1 MSGKYQSE
9 KSNLNSLTHALTM
22 ALKSSAKAI
31 AFASFGLACA
41 SAATAADKTLTI
53 YTYDSFAADWG
64 PAPGIEKAFEETC
77 ECDVQFIAADSSI
90 GALRRGQL
98 EGANT
103 KADIVL
109 GLDTNIAE
117 AARATGLFST
127 HNADTAALTLPTG
140 EWSDDVFLPFDY
152 SYFAFVYNKEKV
164 STPPTSFEALNA
176 LPDDFKIVI
185 QDPRSSTPGLGLLL
199 WIQEAYGDKAND
211 VWKALQPKIVTV
223 TKGWSDAY
231 GLFLKDEADMV
242 LSYTTSPAYH
252 EIAEEDTRFA
262 SAAFDEG
269 HYLQIE
275 VAAIVESSKNKALAE
290 EFMQFMLSDT
300 VQDIIPTTNWVY
312 PATTTEKGLPDGF
325 KTLHLPEK
333 TLLKDGVEVEKQRS
347 EWIDQWVETLGQ

>member
-1 MSGKYQSE
+1 MFANTTSP
-9 KSNLNSLTHALTM
+9 NLKTAAAVTLATVALT
-22 ALKSSAKAI
+22 A
-31 AFASFGLACA
+31 GT
-41 SAATAADKTLTI
+41 AAAADKTLTI

-77 ECDVQFIAADSSI
+77 DCDVQFVAADSSI
-90 GALRRGQL
+90 GALRKVQL
-98 EGANT
+98 EGDQT

-117 AARATGLFST
+117 AARETGLFVA
-127 HNADTAALTLPTG
+127 HKADTGALTLPTG
-140 EWSDDVFLPFDY
+140 EWADETFLPFDY
-152 SYFAFVYNKEKV
+152 SYFAFVYNKENV
-164 STPPTSFEALNA
+164 PSPPTSFEALNA

-199 WIQEAYGDKAND
+199 WIQEAYGDKAQD
-211 VWKALQPKIVTV
+211 VWQAMAPKIVTV

-252 EIAEEDTRFA
+252 EIAEGDTRFA
-262 SAAFDEG
+262 AAAFDEG

-275 VAAIVESSKNKALAE
+275 VAAIVGSSKNKELAE

-312 PATTTEKGLPDGF
+312 PATSTKQGLPDGF
-325 KTLHLPEK
+325 SSLHVPEK
-333 TLLKDGVEVEKQRS
+333 TLLIDGVVVEKSRTD
-347 EWIDQWVETLGQ
+347 WIDQWVETLGQ

>member
-1 MSGKYQSE
+1 VV
-9 KSNLNSLTHALTM
+9 NSLPGVSL
-22 ALKSSAKAI
+22 LP
-31 AFASFGLACA
+31 ASLQLGP
-41 SAATAADKTLTI
+41 KTLTI

-64 PAPGIEKAFEETC
+64 PAPGIETAFEETC
-77 ECDVQFIAADSSI
+77 NCDVQFVAADSSI
-90 GALRRGQL
+90 GALRKVQL
-98 EGANT
+98 EGDQT

-117 AARATGLFST
+117 AARETGLFVA
-127 HNADTAALTLPTG
+127 HKADTAALTLPTG
-140 EWSDDVFLPFDY
+140 DWSDDTFLPFDY
-152 SYFAFVYNKEKV
+152 SYFAFVYNKENV
-164 STPPTSFEALNA
+164 PNPPTSFEALTA

-199 WIQEAYGDKAND
+199 WVQEAYGDKATD
-211 VWKALQPKIVTV
+211 VWQALAPKIVTV
-223 TKGWSDAY
+223 TKSWSDAY

-269 HYLQIE
+269 HYMQIE
-275 VAAIVESSKNKALAE
+275 VAAIVGSSKNQALAQ

-312 PATTTEKGLPDGF
+312 PATTTKQGLPDGF
-325 KTLHLPEK
+325 KTLHMPEK
-333 TLLKDGVEVEKQRS
+333 TLLMDGSAVEKNRS
-347 EWIDQWVETLGQ
+347 DWIDQWVETLGQ

>member
-1 MSGKYQSE
+1 MFGKIT
-9 KSNLNSLTHALTM
+9 SLTAITTGLFAAVALAT
-22 ALKSSAKAI
+22 SS
-31 AFASFGLACA
+31 
-41 SAATAADKTLTI
+41 ATAADKNLTI
-53 YTYDSFAADWG
+53 YTYDAFAADWG
-64 PAPGIEKAFEETC
+64 PAPGIKAAFEEV
-77 ECDVQFIAADSSI
+77 CDCTVEFVAADSSI
-90 GALRRGQL
+90 GALRKVQI
-98 EGANT
+98 EGDQT

-117 AARATGLFST
+117 AARETGLFVN
-127 HNADTAALTLPTG
+127 HNADTSALTLPTG
-140 EWSDDVFLPFDY
+140 EWSDDTFLPFDY
-152 SYFAFVYNKEKV
+152 SYFAFVYNKENV
-164 STPPTSFEALNA
+164 PSPPTSFEALNA

-199 WIQEAYGDKAND
+199 WVQEAYGDKAQD
-211 VWKALQPKIVTV
+211 VWKSMASKIVTV

-262 SAAFDEG
+262 AAPFDEG

-275 VAAIVESSKNKALAE
+275 VAAIVGSSENKELAE

-325 KTLHLPEK
+325 KSLPTPEK
-333 TLLKDGVEVEKQRS
+333 TLLIDGVEVEKNRTD
-347 EWIDQWVETLGQ
+347 WIDQWVETLGQ